1 MIWHRGAK
9 PITAAERAH
18 MERVRELGCCAC
30 SKFGLIYFAPI
41 ELHHLI
47 LGNQRMGHL
56 FVIPLCPPHHRR
68 VPFTLYQELLIPQE
82 ARVSI
87 AGGSRAFARHYGTE
101 RGLWEKV
108 QRQLGLEAQW
118 PETKILPRR
127 LA

>member
-1 MIWHRGAK
+1 MFHRGAK
-9 PITAAERAH
+9 SITAAERAH

-30 SKFGLIYFAPI
+30 SRFGLIYFAPI

-47 LGNQRMGHL
+47 LGNQRMGHT
-56 FVIPLCPPHHRR
+56 FCIPLCSAHHRGT
-68 VPFTLYQELLIPQE
+68 PFTLYQELLIPID

-87 AGGSRAFARHYGTE
+87 ASGSKAFARHYGTE
-101 RGLWEKV
+101 RKLWEKV